1 MPRSLRIHHNYINE
15 AKLRIIQLGYRTQ
28 RALANDAGL
37 CLTTVSNFL
46 NGKPVDCATFEEL
59 CRRLSL
65 DWQEISISNT
75 EVISTPLCSYA
86 KIRKKQTKISNQD
99 WGTAIDISAFYGRS
113 QELTQLESWIL
124 EDGCHLVGLFGMG
137 GVGKTTLATQLT
149 KQIQDQF
156 DYVFWRSV
164 PTVPSFDSMITEM
177 LSFISHRRESTPNI
191 NQLIHYLYEHRCLI
205 IWDNLDTVLDVDY
218 IKYIQLIRII
228 ADTKHQ
234 SNLIFTSRD
243 KPVQLTELEG
253 WSLSVRSL
261 RLTGSSEIAFSLL
274 QSRRL
279 LGTDQHKYEL
289 SHSYGHNPLKIKV
302 VINII
307 IDLFD
312 GNIEEF
318 LKQNT
323 LLVSNYI
330 NSLLEQQLNPLSV
343 LEWQIMYCLATD
355 QRLINLTDLAQNQ
368 NILPNVSISQLLQAI
383 ERLCSRSLI
392 EREAGMYSLQ
402 SVLREYVMEK
412 FINKL

>member
-1 MPRSLRIHHNYINE
+1 MSRSLCVHNDHIDKVKIALTHN
-15 AKLRIIQLGYRTQ
+15 GYPHQ
-28 RALANDAGL
+28 RALANDTGL
-37 CLTTVSNFL
+37 SLATISNFL
-46 NGKPVDCATFEEL
+46 TGKPVSYANFEEL
-59 CRRLSL
+59 CRRLNL
-65 DWQEISISNT
+65 DWREITTNV
-75 EVISTPLCSYA
+75 EVISTPSPAYA
-86 KIRKKQTKISNQD
+86 QIRKKKPNLNEFQD
-99 WGTAIDISAFYGRS
+99 WGTVVNISAFYGRNK
-113 QELTQLESWIL
+113 ELTQLKSWIL
-124 EDGCHLVGLFGMG
+124 QDSCRLLGLFGMG

-355 QRLINLTDLAQNQ
+355 QRLINLTDLAQNK
-368 NILPNVSISQLLQAI
+368 NILPNVSKSQLFQAI
-383 ERLCSRSLI
+383 ERLYSRSLI
-392 EREAGMYSLQ
+392 EKKAGMYSLQ

>member
-1 MPRSLRIHHNYINE
+1 M
-15 AKLRIIQLGYRTQ
+15 
-28 RALANDAGL
+28 D
-37 CLTTVSNFL
+37 
-46 NGKPVDCATFEEL
+46 
-59 CRRLSL
+59 
-65 DWQEISISNT
+65 
-75 EVISTPLCSYA
+75 
-86 KIRKKQTKISNQD
+86 
-99 WGTAIDISAFYGRS
+99 
-113 QELTQLESWIL
+113 
-124 EDGCHLVGLFGMG
+124 

-149 KQIQDQF
+149 KQIQEQF

-355 QRLINLTDLAQNQ
+355 QRLINLTDLAQNK
-368 NILPNVSISQLLQAI
+368 NILPNVSKSQLFQAI
-383 ERLCSRSLI
+383 ERLYSRSLI
-392 EREAGMYSLQ
+392 EKKAGMYSLQ

-412 FINKL
+412 FIHKL

>member
-1 MPRSLRIHHNYINE
+1 MPRSLRINHNYINE
-15 AKLRIIQLGYRTQ
+15 IKSKIIQEGYRTQ
-28 RALANDAGL
+28 RALADDAGL

-46 NGKPVDCATFEEL
+46 NGKPVDYATFEEL

-65 DWQEISISNT
+65 DWQKISISNT
-75 EVISTPLCSYA
+75 EVISTPLYSYA
-86 KIRKKQTKISNQD
+86 EIRKEQTKISNQD

-124 EDGCHLVGLFGMG
+124 EDGCHLVGLFGMD

-177 LSFISHRRESTPNI
+177 LSFISHRRESTPDI

-261 RLTGSSEIAFSLL
+261 RLTGSSEIALSLL

-289 SHSYGHNPLKIKV
+289 SHSYGHNPLKIKIV
-302 VINII
+302 VNII

-312 GNIEEF
+312 GNIEKF

-383 ERLCSRSLI
+383 ERLYSRSLI

>member
-1 MPRSLRIHHNYINE
+1 MPRSLRIHHNYINK
-15 AKLRIIQLGYRTQ
+15 AKLKIIQLGYRTQ

-75 EVISTPLCSYA
+75 EVISTSLYSYA

-99 WGTAIDISAFYGRS
+99 WGTAVDISAFYGRNE
-113 QELTQLESWIL
+113 ELTQLESWIL
-124 EDGCHLVGLFGMG
+124 QDSCRLVAVVGMG

-149 KQIQDQF
+149 KQIHDQF

-343 LEWQIMYCLATD
+343 LERQIMYSLATN
-355 QRLINLTDLAQNQ
+355 QQLTSLTDLAQNQ
-368 NILPNVSISQLLQAI
+368 NILPTVSKSQLLQAI
-383 ERLCSRSLI
+383 ERLYSRSLI
-392 EREAGMYSLQ
+392 EKEAGKYTLQ
-402 SVLREYVMEK
+402 PVLREYVMEK
-412 FINKL
+412 FIHKL

>member
-75 EVISTPLCSYA
+75 EVISTPLYSYA

-124 EDGCHLVGLFGMG
+124 EDGCHLVGLFGMD

-261 RLTGSSEIAFSLL
+261 RLTGSSEIALSLL

-289 SHSYGHNPLKIKV
+289 SHSYGHNPLKIKIV
-302 VINII
+302 VNII

-312 GNIEEF
+312 GNIEKF

-383 ERLCSRSLI
+383 ERLYSRSLI

-402 SVLREYVMEK
+402 SVLREYVMEQ
-412 FINKL
+412 FIHKL

>member
-15 AKLRIIQLGYRTQ
+15 IKSKIIQQGYRTQ
-28 RALANDAGL
+28 RALADDAGL

-46 NGKPVDCATFEEL
+46 NGKPVDCGTFEEL

-75 EVISTPLCSYA
+75 EVISTPLYSYA

-124 EDGCHLVGLFGMG
+124 EDGCHLVGLFGMD

-355 QRLINLTDLAQNQ
+355 QRLINLTDLAQNK
-368 NILPNVSISQLLQAI
+368 NILPNVSKSQLFQAI
-383 ERLCSRSLI
+383 ERLYSRSLI
-392 EREAGMYSLQ
+392 EKKAGMYSLQ

>member
-1 MPRSLRIHHNYINE
+1 MPRSLRINHNYINE
-15 AKLRIIQLGYRTQ
+15 IKSKIIQEGYRTQ
-28 RALANDAGL
+28 RALADDAGL

-46 NGKPVDCATFEEL
+46 NGKPVDYATFEEL

-65 DWQEISISNT
+65 DWQKISISNT
-75 EVISTPLCSYA
+75 EVISTPLYSYA
-86 KIRKKQTKISNQD
+86 EIRKEQTKISNQD

-124 EDGCHLVGLFGMG
+124 EDGCHLVGLFGMD

-289 SHSYGHNPLKIKV
+289 SHSYGHNPLKIKIV
-302 VINII
+302 VNII

-355 QRLINLTDLAQNQ
+355 QRLINLTDLVQNQ

-383 ERLCSRSLI
+383 ERLYSRSLI

-402 SVLREYVMEK
+402 SVLREYVMEQ
-412 FINKL
+412 FIHKL

>member
-1 MPRSLRIHHNYINE
+1 MPRSLRVRHDWIEKVKVAVIQNGYPNQKALSHN
-15 AKLRIIQLGYRTQ
+15 T
-28 RALANDAGL
+28 GL
-37 CLTTVSNFL
+37 SLTTVSKFL
-46 NGKPVDCATFEEL
+46 TGKPIDYANFEEL
-59 CRRLSL
+59 CSKLNL
-65 DWQEISISNT
+65 DWREISIANLEVTSANNSLNT
-75 EVISTPLCSYA
+75 E
-86 KIRKKQTKISNQD
+86 KIILEQYQD
-99 WGTAIDISAFYGRS
+99 WGTAVDISAFYGRNE
-113 QELTQLESWIL
+113 ELTQLESWIL
-124 EDGCHLVGLFGMG
+124 QDSCRLVAVVGMG

-149 KQIQDQF
+149 KQIHDQF

-355 QRLINLTDLAQNQ
+355 QRLINLTDLVQNQ

-383 ERLCSRSLI
+383 ERLYSRSLI
-392 EREAGMYSLQ
+392 EKKAGMYSLQ

>member
-1 MPRSLRIHHNYINE
+1 MPRSLRVRHDWIEKVKVAVIQNGYPNQKALSHN
-15 AKLRIIQLGYRTQ
+15 T
-28 RALANDAGL
+28 GL
-37 CLTTVSNFL
+37 SLTTVSKFL
-46 NGKPVDCATFEEL
+46 TGKPIDYANFEEL
-59 CRRLSL
+59 CSKLNL
-65 DWQEISISNT
+65 DWREISIANLEVTSANNSLNT
-75 EVISTPLCSYA
+75 E
-86 KIRKKQTKISNQD
+86 KIILEQYQD
-99 WGTAIDISAFYGRS
+99 WGTAVDISAFYGRNE
-113 QELTQLESWIL
+113 ELTQLESWIL
-124 EDGCHLVGLFGMG
+124 QDSCRLVGLFGMG

-149 KQIQDQF
+149 KQIHDQF

-355 QRLINLTDLAQNQ
+355 QRLINLTDLVQNQ

-383 ERLCSRSLI
+383 ERLYSRSLI
-392 EREAGMYSLQ
+392 EKKAGMYSLQ

>member
-75 EVISTPLCSYA
+75 EVISTPLYSYA

-124 EDGCHLVGLFGMG
+124 EDGCHLVGLFGMD

-355 QRLINLTDLAQNQ
+355 QRLINLTDLAQNK
-368 NILPNVSISQLLQAI
+368 NILPNVSKSQLFQAI
-383 ERLCSRSLI
+383 EKLYSRCLI
-392 EREAGMYSLQ
+392 EKEAGKYTLQ
-402 SVLREYVMEK
+402 PVLREYVMEQ
-412 FINKL
+412 FIHKL

>member
-15 AKLRIIQLGYRTQ
+15 AKSKLIQVNYRTQ
-28 RALANDAGL
+28 RALADDAGL

-65 DWQEISISNT
+65 DWRKISISNT
-75 EVISTPLCSYA
+75 EIVFTPLYSYE
-86 KIRKKQTKISNQD
+86 KIRKEQTKISNQD
-99 WGTAIDISAFYGRS
+99 WGTAIDISAFYGRNE
-113 QELTQLESWIL
+113 ELTQLESWIL
-124 EDGCHLVGLFGMG
+124 QDSCRLVGLFGMG
-137 GVGKTTLATQLT
+137 GVGKTTLVIQLT
-149 KQIQDQF
+149 KQIYNQF

-261 RLTGSSEIAFSLL
+261 RLTGSSEIALSLL

-279 LGTDQHKYEL
+279 LGTDEQKFEL
-289 SHSYGHNPLKIKV
+289 CHLYSSNPLKVKIV
-302 VINII
+302 VNTI
-307 IDLFD
+307 IDLFN
-312 GNIEEF
+312 GNIEKF

-343 LEWQIMYCLATD
+343 LEWQIMYCLATN
-355 QRLINLTDLAQNQ
+355 QQLTTITDLAPNQ
-368 NILPNVSISQLLQAI
+368 NILPTVSKSQLLQAI
-383 ERLCSRSLI
+383 ERLYSRCLI
-392 EREAGMYSLQ
+392 EKEAGKYTLQ
-402 SVLREYVMEK
+402 PVLREYVTEQ
-412 FINKL
+412 FIHKL

>member
-15 AKLRIIQLGYRTQ
+15 IKSKIIQKGYRTQ

-75 EVISTPLCSYA
+75 EVISTPLYSYA

-124 EDGCHLVGLFGMG
+124 EDGCHLVGLFGMD

-355 QRLINLTDLAQNQ
+355 QRLINLTDLAQNK

-383 ERLCSRSLI
+383 ERLYSRSLI

-402 SVLREYVMEK
+402 SVLREYVMEQ
-412 FINKL
+412 FIHKL

>member
-15 AKLRIIQLGYRTQ
+15 TKSKIIQKGYRTQ
-28 RALANDAGL
+28 RALADDAGL

-46 NGKPVDCATFEEL
+46 NGKPVDYATFEEL

-65 DWQEISISNT
+65 DWQKISISNT
-75 EVISTPLCSYA
+75 EVISTPLYSYA
-86 KIRKKQTKISNQD
+86 KIRKEQTKISNQD

-124 EDGCHLVGLFGMG
+124 EDGCHLVGLFGMD

-177 LSFISHRRESTPNI
+177 LSFISHRRESTPDI

-261 RLTGSSEIAFSLL
+261 RLTGSSEIALSLL

-289 SHSYGHNPLKIKV
+289 SHSYGHNPLKIKIV
-302 VINII
+302 VNII

-312 GNIEEF
+312 GNIEKF

-383 ERLCSRSLI
+383 ERLYSRSLI

>member
-15 AKLRIIQLGYRTQ
+15 IKSKIIQLGYRTQ
-28 RALANDAGL
+28 RALADDAGL

-46 NGKPVDCATFEEL
+46 NGKPVDYATFEEL

-124 EDGCHLVGLFGMG
+124 EDGCHLVGLFGMD

-261 RLTGSSEIAFSLL
+261 RLTGSSEIALSLL

-289 SHSYGHNPLKIKV
+289 SHSYGHNPLKIKIV
-302 VINII
+302 VNII